1 MGPIWFPCQF
11 GSSFVDGPPRPLT
24 LSYWVFAFSY
34 LGSSIFLGLFNHM
47 KQNFGPWTM
56 LRNWPRSFVW
66 PTQKHI
72 FILFRVSLSS
82 SSSSKF
88 RVSFL
93 SFPAPN
99 SNTKD
104 GTLSLSAFFEN
115 WLTFMIWVWMN
126 NCYYCMFSR
135 PTRPSWLRRSWR
147 RRWGRIGLSLT
158 GSAWGLTT
166 PSGSFYFPLLRFFFF
181 LCVSDSLFNSNCC
194 YWWLCFFFVSGT
206 MQSAGT
212 GAVPSLD
219 SEVFFVVLLS
229 LLL

>member
-1 MGPIWFPCQF
+1 
-11 GSSFVDGPPRPLT
+11 
-24 LSYWVFAFSY
+24 
-34 LGSSIFLGLFNHM
+34 
-47 KQNFGPWTM
+47 M

-82 SSSSKF
+82 FSSSYF

-93 SFPAPN
+93 SFPAPT

-104 GTLSLSAFFEN
+104 GTLSLSLSAFFEN

-166 PSGSFYFPLLRFFFF
+166 PSGYLYFPLLRFFFF
-181 LCVSDSLFNSNCC
+181 FSKFLSLILCLNCF
-194 YWWLCFFFVSGT
+194 YWLCLFFFSGT

-219 SEVFFVVLLS
+219 SEVF
-229 LLL
+229 LLLFCHCFFSIVFAKMMKL